1 MNAASEAEA
10 VRCLS
15 GPLTVN
21 FQASPDKRVTRPY
34 YGTLTREEKPIQNI
48 KSSKPLTPH
57 QRKARAG
64 SKWVLETSERDYLF
78 EVVASEF
85 ASGRKEALK
94 ALALVARANL
104 KVGWKKSGEMCD
116 TTICQVFGQS
126 DRMNKS
132 QQQRLLTILQEVQ
145 GSEWRSKKN
154 EWLPFS
160 AGGSE
165 PWTESRDGDF
175 IQNSLAL
182 AEAPKKIETAP
193 KRRYAL
199 VFAKSQI
206 EVSCDDLRLQLALPS
221 CPEIVARTSD
231 GIFEFK
237 GRGRGHGRG
246 LNVLHAND
254 LAAEGRTFDEIL
266 RDAYR

>member
-1 MNAASEAEA
+1 M
-10 VRCLS
+10 
-15 GPLTVN
+15 
-21 FQASPDKRVTRPY
+21 TRPY
-34 YGTLTREEKPIQNI
+34 YGTLTREEKPLQNI
-48 KSSKPLTPH
+48 NSSKPLTSH

-85 ASGRKEALK
+85 SSGRKEALK
-94 ALALVARANL
+94 ALALVVRANL
-104 KVGWKKSGEMCD
+104 KVGWKRSGEICD

-126 DRMNKS
+126 ERMDKT
-132 QQQRLLTILQEVQ
+132 QQQRLLAILHEVQ
-145 GSEWRSKKN
+145 GSEWQSKKN

-160 AGGSE
+160 AGGRE
-165 PWTESRDGDF
+165 PWTESRDSEF
-175 IQNSLAL
+175 IQSSLAL

-193 KRRYAL
+193 KSRYTL
-199 VFAKSQI
+199 IFAKSQI

-221 CPEIVARTSD
+221 CPETIARASD
-231 GIFEFK
+231 GSFEFK

-246 LNVLHAND
+246 LSVLRAND
-254 LAAEGRTFDEIL
+254 LAAEGRTFEEIL